1 MLRFPLA
8 ILVVFAHSFGSA
20 VDVEQLHAD
29 GLSGMAVYDY
39 LRIFISAVIAR
50 SAVPLFFIFS
60 GFLFFKGVQQ
70 FDRTVY
76 VEKLRKRWHSLAQP
90 YLLWNILFI
99 LWTLAL
105 MIRSILLR
113 GKPWS
118 DIGDY
123 FAERGYLHILWD
135 SHALGEDRTTW
146 LGVVEHSS
154 GPELYPFWY
163 MRDLMIM
170 VVLAPVIYWLIK
182 RLRLG
187 FVLLLMA
194 IYLLDIRMPWFGDTE
209 ASAIL
214 FFSIGAYFSIMKQDF
229 TQVLWRW
236 RYVICPLAIILI
248 VAQTATGSAM
258 GNYTSLMVHHWLV
271 VVQTFAFIIM
281 ASALCRYKKLYE
293 WNRKLAPTS
302 FFIYALHPF
311 ILGVLKKIVVKLT
324 PMSDMWYMQ
333 CIDYLLAPL
342 ACVAL
347 CIAIYTVGRRWM
359 PGAMKLL
366 MGERRGQ

>member
-8 ILVVFAHSFGSA
+8 ILVVFIHSFGSA

-76 VEKLRKRWHSLAQP
+76 AEKLRKRWRSLAQP

-123 FAERGYLHILWD
+123 FAERGYLHMLWD
-135 SHALGEDRTTW
+135 SSVWGERTTW
-146 LGVVEHSS
+146 LGAMVHNS
-154 GPELYPFWY
+154 GPVLLPFWY
-163 MRDLMIM
+163 MRDLLLL
-170 VVLAPVIYWLIK
+170 VALTPVIYWLIK
-182 RLRLG
+182 RLRFG

-236 RYVICPLAIILI
+236 RYVICPLVIVLII
-248 VAQTATGSAM
+248 AQTATGSAM

-302 FFIYALHPF
+302 FFIYALHVF
-311 ILGVLKKIVVKLT
+311 ILGMLKKIVIKLT

-366 MGERRGQ
+366 MGERRAQ